1 MIENEI
7 YTGAVRR
14 LDELHRIVIPKDIC
28 EKARIGEGAAFEVYY
43 TNAGDIILRPYD
55 CHRTDRENIRQADRI
70 IQALNN
76 HINIIVFDKNEI
88 IYSYQNHNNSVPINN
103 RAITKIMDKKQ
114 IDSERLKEEIQC
126 VHPRASV
133 SVDDDEGLAIAIVD
147 SMGEQADEIIFNY
160 LWKNIKK

>member
-7 YTGAVRR
+7 YTGAIRR
-14 LDELHRIVIPKDIC
+14 LDDLHRIVIPKDIC
-28 EKARIGEGAAFEVYY
+28 EKARIKEGTALEVYY

-55 CHRTDRENIRQADRI
+55 PRRIDRENIRQADRI

-76 HINIIVFDKNEI
+76 RINIIVFDKDEV
-88 IYSYQNHNNSVPINN
+88 IYSYQNHNNSAPIGNP
-103 RAITKIMDKKQ
+103 AITEIMNDKIINTEKLED
-114 IDSERLKEEIQC
+114 EIRY

-133 SVDDDEGLAIAIVD
+133 SVDDEEGLAIAIVD
-147 SMGEQADEIIFNY
+147 SMGEKADEIIFNY

>member
-7 YTGAVRR
+7 YTGAIRR
-14 LDELHRIVIPKDIC
+14 LDDLHRIVIPKDIC
-28 EKARIGEGAAFEVYY
+28 EKARIEEGTALEVYY

-55 CHRTDRENIRQADRI
+55 SRRVDRENIRQADKA

-76 HINIIVFDKNEI
+76 RINIIVFDKDEV

-103 RAITKIMDKKQ
+103 TAITKIMNDKIINTEKLE
-114 IDSERLKEEIQC
+114 DEIRY
-126 VHPRASV
+126 VHPDASV
-133 SVDDDEGLAIAIVD
+133 SADNEEGLAIAIVN
-147 SMGEQADEIIFNY
+147 SMGEQADEIIFSY

>member
-14 LDELHRIVIPKDIC
+14 LDDLHRIVIPKDIC
-28 EKARIGEGAAFEVYY
+28 EKARIKDGTALEVYY

-55 CHRTDRENIRQADRI
+55 PRRVDRENIRQADKA

-76 HINIIVFDKNEI
+76 RINIIVFDKDEV
-88 IYSYQNHNNSVPINN
+88 IYSYQNHSNSVPINN
-103 RAITKIMDKKQ
+103 TAIIKIM
-114 IDSERLKEEIQC
+114 KEEWINTDKLKKEIQRT
-126 VHPRASV
+126 HPNASV
-133 SVDDDEGLAIAIVD
+133 SVDDEEGLAIAIVN